1 MSLDTPGHL
10 RDIVV
15 SDLPPV
21 DLVVDARQS
30 TYSRVEVS
38 QTSVPNCWFASA
50 STPGTGF
57 PTPPVTG
64 EHRVC
69 CGQPK
74 KCSEYA
80 LSSGNGRP
88 PAGEIA
94 DQLSENVY
102 SCFWDVRHRRWKL
115 CCRRRVQV
123 PGNVAQ
129 VHDDGAVLV
138 HVVAEVNSH
147 WTPRAGRCPRPPDG
161 STCGQTRAIGRAQ
174 TKPLRKLPSAG
185 GEMPGSVSAVAGP
198 VQPCRVEG
206 LPWENVRSA
215 GRS

>member
-1 MSLDTPGHL
+1 M
-10 RDIVV
+10 V

-30 TYSRVEVS
+30 THRRVEVA
-38 QTSVPNCWFASA
+38 QTSVPQCRSSSAGAS
-50 STPGTGF
+50 GTGF
-57 PTPPVTG
+57 SDAP
-64 EHRVC
+64 
-69 CGQPK
+69 
-74 KCSEYA
+74 
-80 LSSGNGRP
+80 GNGRAP
-88 PAGEIA
+88 RLLRTAKEVQPECAELRQGKAVPLERSRTSSVRNA
-94 DQLSENVY
+94 Y
-102 SCFWDVRHRRWKL
+102 SRFWDVRHRRWEL

-123 PGNVAQ
+123 PGDVVQ

-147 WTPRAGRCPRPPDG
+147 GTPSAGGCPGPSDG
-161 STCGQTRAIGRAQ
+161 STRGQTRAIGRAQ